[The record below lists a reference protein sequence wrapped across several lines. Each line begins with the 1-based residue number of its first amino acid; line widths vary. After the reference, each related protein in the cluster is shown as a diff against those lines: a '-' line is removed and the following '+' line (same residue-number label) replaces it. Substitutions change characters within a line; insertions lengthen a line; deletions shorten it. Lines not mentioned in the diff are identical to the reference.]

1 MAQQFFYD
9 AQIRRFLVQFIRI
22 VSNFEVE
29 FGKDRDGTRTLQR
42 VPVYYGDPSR
52 QAAAILRQNSEN
64 IMNAVPAMSA
74 YISGF
79 TYQQDRM
86 QEPFFVSK
94 MNMRERQYDP
104 ETGLYNS
111 QQGDSYTIERLMPVP
126 YNLEV
131 KLDIWT
137 SNTEQ
142 KMQLIEQLAVLFNP
156 AFEIQSTDNY
166 IDWSSL
172 SYVQLSG
179 VVWSSRT
186 VPTSTEEPID
196 VATLTF
202 TMPIWISAPAKVK
215 RLGVIQKFVGS
226 IYDENGAFSEETL
239 LINLASRKYVTPLDY
254 GLFYSGNQF
263 QLLKSQEIATSP
275 NNVTINSV
283 APPTT
288 WRSVIE
294 IYGTLVTGTTEIR
307 LALPTG
313 NELIGTIA
321 YHPTDPYLMLFEPI
335 EDTMPSNTL
344 NPISAIINP
353 RNVAVDSNL
362 LSPTAGTRYL
372 LTASIGSE
380 SNLVGSVVWGNLVA
394 NANDI
399 IEFNGSIWQVV
410 FDSENENNAEYVT
423 NTLTGIQYRWTGTEW
438 VKSVEGVYRG
448 GEWSLVI

>member
-52 QAAAILRQNSEN
+52 QAAAILKQNSEN
-64 IMNAVPAMSA
+64 VMNAVPAMSA

-111 QQGDSYTIERLMPVP
+111 NQGDSYTIERLMPVP

-172 SYVQLSG
+172 SYVQLTG
-179 VVWSSRT
+179 VVWSSR
-186 VPTSTEEPID
+186 VIPTSTEEPID

-202 TMPIWISAPAKVK
+202 MMPIWISAPAKVK
-215 RLGVIQKFVGS
+215 RLGVIQKFIGS
-226 IYDENGAFSEETL
+226 VYDETGAFSSDTIL
-239 LINLASRKYVTPLDY
+239 SNLSTRRYVTPLDY
-254 GLFYSGNQF
+254 GLFYSGNQL
-263 QLLKSQEIATSP
+263 QLLKPEELIDA
-275 NNVTINSV
+275 NDNIVEV
-283 APPTT
+283 APPAT

-313 NELIGTIA
+313 TELIGTIA
-321 YHPTDPYLMLFEPI
+321 YHPTDPYILLFEPV
-335 EDTMPSNTL
+335 EDTQPSNTL
-344 NPISAIINP
+344 NPIAAIINP

-362 LSPTAGTRYL
+362 LSPTTGTRYL
-372 LTASIGSE
+372 LTAAIGSANNI
-380 SNLVGSVVWGNLVA
+380 SGSIVWQNLVA

-399 IEFNGSIWQVV
+399 IEFNGTIWQVV
-410 FDSENENNAEYVT
+410 FDSENETGTEYVT
-423 NTLTGIQYRWTGTEW
+423 NTLTGIQYRWTGSDW
-438 VKSVEGVYRG
+438 VKAVEGVYRG
-448 GEWSLVI
+448 GEWSLII

>member
-1 MAQQFFYD
+1 MAQSFFYD
-9 AQIRRFLVQFIRI
+9 AQIRRFLVQFMRI

-29 FGKDRDGTRTLQR
+29 FGKDSEGTRTLQR

-74 YISGF
+74 YISAF

-86 QEPFFVSK
+86 QEPYHVSK
-94 MNMRERQYDP
+94 MHMRERQYDP
-104 ETGLYNS
+104 ETGLYDS
-111 QQGDSYTIERLMPVP
+111 QQGDTYTIERLMPVP

-166 IDWSSL
+166 IDWTSL
-172 SYVQLSG
+172 SYVQLNN
-179 VVWSSRT
+179 VAWSSRV

-202 TMPIWISAPAKVK
+202 MMPIWISAPAKVK
-215 RLGVIQKFVGS
+215 RLGVIQKFIGS
-226 IYDENGAFSEETL
+226 IYDETGAFSNETL
-239 LINLASRKYVTPLDY
+239 LINLASRRYVTPLDY
-254 GLFYSGNQF
+254 GLFYAGNQL
-263 QLLKSQEIATSP
+263 QLLKPEEVVDANDNI
-275 NNVTINSV
+275 VTV
-283 APPTT
+283 APPAT

-313 NELIGTIA
+313 SELIGTIA
-321 YHPTDPYLMLFEPI
+321 YHPTDPYILLFEPI

-344 NPISAIINP
+344 NPIDAIINP
-353 RNVAVDSNL
+353 RNVAVDSSL
-362 LSPTAGTRYL
+362 LSPTTNTRYL
-372 LTASIGSE
+372 LTASIGSN
-380 SNLVGSVVWGNLVA
+380 SNLEGSVVWNNLVA

-399 IEFNGSIWQVV
+399 IEFNGSAWQVV
-410 FDSENENNAEYVT
+410 FDSENETGTEYVT
-423 NTLTGIQYRWTGTEW
+423 NTLTGVQYRWTGTEW

-448 GEWSLVI
+448 GEWSLII

>member
-9 AQIRRFLVQFIRI
+9 AQIRRFLIQFMRI

-64 IMNAVPAMSA
+64 VMNAVPAMSA
-74 YISGF
+74 YITGF

-94 MNMRERQYDP
+94 MNMRERQYNP

-111 QQGDSYTIERLMPVP
+111 NQGDSYTIERLMPVP

-156 AFEIQSTDNY
+156 AFEVQSTDNY

-172 SYVQLSG
+172 SYVQLTG
-179 VVWSSRT
+179 VAWSSRT
-186 VPTSTEEPID
+186 IPTGTEEPID

-202 TMPIWISAPAKVK
+202 MMPIWISAPAKVK
-215 RLGVIQKFVGS
+215 RLGVIQKFIGS
-226 IYDENGAFSEETL
+226 VYDETGAFSSDTVL
-239 LINLASRKYVTPLDY
+239 TNLSTRRYVTPLDY
-254 GLFYSGNQF
+254 GLFYSGNQL
-263 QLLKSQEIATSP
+263 QLLKPEELVDANDNI
-275 NNVTINSV
+275 IEV
-283 APPTT
+283 APPVT

-294 IYGTLVTGTTEIR
+294 IYGTLVTGITEIR
-307 LALPTG
+307 LALPTDT
-313 NELIGTIA
+313 ELIGTIA
-321 YHPTDPYLMLFEPI
+321 YHPTDPYILLFEPI

-344 NPISAIINP
+344 NPVSAIINP
-353 RNVAVDSNL
+353 RNVVVDSNL
-362 LSPTAGTRYL
+362 LSPTTGTRYL
-372 LTASIGSE
+372 LTTAIGDNANVEGSI
-380 SNLVGSVVWGNLVA
+380 VWQNLVA

-399 IEFNGSIWQVV
+399 IQFNGTIWQVA
-410 FDSENENNAEYVT
+410 FDSQNETSTEYVT
-423 NTLTGIQYRWTGTEW
+423 NILTGVQYRWTGQEW
-438 VKSVEGVYRG
+438 VKAVEGVYRG
-448 GEWSLVI
+448 GEWSLII

>member
-9 AQIRRFLVQFIRI
+9 AQLRRFLIQFMRI

-52 QAAAILRQNSEN
+52 QAATILRQNSEN

-74 YISGF
+74 YISAF

-86 QEPFFVSK
+86 QEPYFVSK
-94 MNMRERQYDP
+94 MHMRERQYDP

-111 QQGDSYTIERLMPVP
+111 EQGDSYTIERLMPVP

-166 IDWSSL
+166 IDWTSL
-172 SYVQLSG
+172 SYVQLTN
-179 VVWSSRT
+179 VAWSSRV

-202 TMPIWISAPAKVK
+202 MMPIWISAPAKVK
-215 RLGVIQKFVGS
+215 RLGVIQKFIGS
-226 IYDENGAFSEETL
+226 VYDETGAFSEETIL
-239 LINLASRKYVTPLDY
+239 ANLATRRYVTPLDY
-254 GLFYSGNQF
+254 GLFYSGNQL
-263 QLLKSQEIATSP
+263 QLLKPEELVDADDNI
-275 NNVTINSV
+275 VTV
-283 APPTT
+283 APPAT

-313 NELIGTIA
+313 SELIGTIA
-321 YHPTDPYLMLFEPI
+321 YHPTDPYVLLFEPI
-335 EDTMPSNTL
+335 EDTQPSNTL
-344 NPISAIINP
+344 NPIGAIINP
-353 RNVAVDSNL
+353 RNVTVDSNL
-362 LSPTAGTRYL
+362 LSPATGTRYL
-372 LTASIGSE
+372 LTASIGS
-380 SNLVGSVVWGNLVA
+380 SGNLEGSVVWNDLVA
-394 NANDI
+394 NTNDI
-399 IEFNGSIWQVV
+399 IEFNGSTWQVV
-410 FDSENENNAEYVT
+410 FDSRSETGTEYIT
-423 NTLTGIQYRWTGTEW
+423 NTLTGVQYRWTGTEW

-448 GEWSLVI
+448 GEWSLII

>member
-22 VSNFEVE
+22 VSNFDVE

-64 IMNAVPAMSA
+64 VMNAVPAMSA
-74 YISGF
+74 YITGF

-111 QQGDSYTIERLMPVP
+111 KQGDSYTIERLMPVP

-156 AFEIQSTDNY
+156 AFEVQSTDNY
-166 IDWSSL
+166 IDWTSL
-172 SYVQLSG
+172 SYVQLTN
-179 VVWSSRT
+179 VAWSSRT
-186 VPTSTEEPID
+186 VPTMAEEPID

-202 TMPIWISAPAKVK
+202 MMPIWISAPAKVK
-215 RLGVIQKFVGS
+215 RLGVIQKFIGS
-226 IYDENGAFSEETL
+226 VYDETGAFSSDTVL
-239 LINLASRKYVTPLDY
+239 TNLSTRRYVTPLDY
-254 GLFYSGNQF
+254 GLFYSSNQL
-263 QLLKSQEIATSP
+263 QLLKPEELVDANDNI
-275 NNVTINSV
+275 IEV
-283 APPTT
+283 APPAT

-294 IYGTLVTGTTEIR
+294 MYGTLVTGVTEIR

-313 NELIGTIA
+313 TELIGTIA
-321 YHPTDPYLMLFEPI
+321 YHPTDPYILLFEPI
-335 EDTMPSNTL
+335 EDTLPSNTL
-344 NPISAIINP
+344 NPVAAIINP

-362 LSPTAGTRYL
+362 LSPTANTRYL
-372 LTASIGSE
+372 LTASIGS
-380 SNLVGSVVWGNLVA
+380 SGNLEGSTVWQNLVA

-399 IEFNGSIWQVV
+399 IEFNGSIWQVA
-410 FDSENENNAEYVT
+410 FDSKNEKSKEYVT
-423 NTLTGIQYRWTGTEW
+423 NTLTGVQYRWTGEEW

-448 GEWSLVI
+448 GEWSLII

>member
-9 AQIRRFLVQFIRI
+9 AQIRRFLVQFMRI

-64 IMNAVPAMSA
+64 VMNAVPAMSA

-94 MNMRERQYDP
+94 ISMRERQYDP

-111 QQGDSYTIERLMPVP
+111 NQGDSYTIERLMPVP

-172 SYVQLSG
+172 SYVQLTG
-179 VVWSSRT
+179 VIWSSRT
-186 VPTSTEEPID
+186 IPTSTEEPID

-202 TMPIWISAPAKVK
+202 MMPIWISAPAKVK
-215 RLGVIQKFVGS
+215 RLGVIQKFIGS
-226 IYDENGAFSEETL
+226 VYDETGAFSSDTVL
-239 LINLASRKYVTPLDY
+239 SNLSTRRYVTPLDY
-254 GLFYSGNQF
+254 GLFYSGNQL
-263 QLLKSQEIATSP
+263 QLLKPEELVDANDNI
-275 NNVTINSV
+275 IEV
-283 APPTT
+283 APPAT

-307 LALPTG
+307 LALPIDT
-313 NELIGTIA
+313 ELIGTIA
-321 YHPTDPYLMLFEPI
+321 YHPTDPYILLFEPV
-335 EDTMPSNTL
+335 EDTLPSNTL
-344 NPISAIINP
+344 NPVAAIINP

-362 LSPTAGTRYL
+362 LSPTTGTRYL
-372 LTASIGSE
+372 LTASIGSTV
-380 SNLVGSVVWGNLVA
+380 NLEGSTVWQNLVA

-410 FDSENENNAEYVT
+410 FDSENETSTEYVT
-423 NTLTGIQYRWTGTEW
+423 NTLTGIQYRWTGEEW

-448 GEWSLVI
+448 GAWSLII

>member
-9 AQIRRFLVQFIRI
+9 AQIRRFLIQFMRI

-64 IMNAVPAMSA
+64 IMSAVPAMSA

-104 ETGLYNS
+104 ETGLYDSN
-111 QQGDSYTIERLMPVP
+111 QGDSYTIERLMPVP

-172 SYVQLSG
+172 SYVQLTG
-179 VVWSSRT
+179 VVWSSRAI
-186 VPTSTEEPID
+186 PTSTEEPID

-202 TMPIWISAPAKVK
+202 MMPIWISAPAKVK
-215 RLGVIQKFVGS
+215 RLGVIQKFIGS
-226 IYDENGAFSEETL
+226 VYDETGAFSSDTVL
-239 LINLASRKYVTPLDY
+239 TNLSTRRYVTPLDY
-254 GLFYSGNQF
+254 GLFYSGNQL
-263 QLLKSQEIATSP
+263 QLLKPEELVDANDNI
-275 NNVTINSV
+275 IEV
-283 APPTT
+283 APPAT

-307 LALPTG
+307 LALPIGT
-313 NELIGTIA
+313 ELIGTIA
-321 YHPTDPYLMLFEPI
+321 YHPTDPYILLFEPI
-335 EDTMPSNTL
+335 EDTLPSNTL
-344 NPISAIINP
+344 NPVAAIINP

-362 LSPTAGTRYL
+362 LSPTTGTRYL
-372 LTASIGSE
+372 LTAAIGS
-380 SNLVGSVVWGNLVA
+380 NLNLEGSVVWQNLVA

-410 FDSENENNAEYVT
+410 FDSQNETGTEYVT
-423 NTLTGIQYRWTGTEW
+423 NTLTGVQYRWTGEDW
-438 VKSVEGVYRG
+438 VKAVEGVYRG
-448 GEWSLVI
+448 GEWSLII

>member
-64 IMNAVPAMSA
+64 VMNAVPAMSA

-172 SYVQLSG
+172 SYVQLTG

-186 VPTSTEEPID
+186 IPTSTEEPID

-202 TMPIWISAPAKVK
+202 MMPIWISAPAKVK
-215 RLGVIQKFVGS
+215 RLGVIQKFIGS
-226 IYDENGAFSEETL
+226 VYDETGAFSSDTIL
-239 LINLASRKYVTPLDY
+239 TNLSTRRYVTPLDY
-254 GLFYSGNQF
+254 GLFYSGNQL
-263 QLLKSQEIATSP
+263 QLLKPEELVDA
-275 NNVTINSV
+275 NNSIIEV
-283 APPTT
+283 APPAT

-307 LALPTG
+307 LALPIDT
-313 NELIGTIA
+313 ELIGTIA
-321 YHPTDPYLMLFEPI
+321 YHPTDPYILLFEPI
-335 EDTMPSNTL
+335 EDTLPSNTL
-344 NPISAIINP
+344 NPVDAIINP
-353 RNVAVDSNL
+353 RNIVVDSNL

-372 LTASIGSE
+372 LTAAIGSNT
-380 SNLVGSVVWGNLVA
+380 NLEGSVVWQNLVA

-399 IEFNGSIWQVV
+399 IEFNGTVWQVV
-410 FDSENENNAEYVT
+410 FDSENETGTEYIT
-423 NTLTGIQYRWTGTEW
+423 NTLTGIQYRWTGSDW
-438 VKSVEGVYRG
+438 VKAVEGVYRG
-448 GEWSLVI
+448 GEWSLII

>member
-9 AQIRRFLVQFIRI
+9 AQIRRFLIQFIRI
-22 VSNFEVE
+22 VSNFDVE
-29 FGKDRDGTRTLQR
+29 FGKDRDGIRTLQR

-52 QAAAILRQNSEN
+52 QAATILRQNSEN

-79 TYQQDRM
+79 TYDQTRV
-86 QEPFFVSK
+86 QEPYFVSK
-94 MNMRERQYDP
+94 MQLRERQYDP
-104 ETGLYNS
+104 ETGLYSN

-156 AFEIQSTDNY
+156 SFEIQSTDNY
-166 IDWSSL
+166 IDWASL
-172 SYVQLSG
+172 SYVQLTS
-179 VVWSSRT
+179 VLWTSRT
-186 VPTSTEEPID
+186 VPTGAEEPID

-215 RLGVIQKFVGS
+215 RLGVIQKFIGS
-226 IYDENGAFSEETL
+226 IYDEQGMLNEDTL
-239 LINLASRKYVTPLDY
+239 LTNLVSRRYVTPLDY
-254 GLFYSGNQF
+254 GILYTGNQL
-263 QLLKSQEIATSP
+263 QLLKYQEVVDDDDNILSVP
-275 NNVTINSV
+275 PPVTWKAV
-283 APPTT
+283 
-288 WRSVIE
+288 VE

-313 NELIGTIA
+313 TELIGTIA
-321 YHPTDPYLMLFEPI
+321 YHPTDPYILLFDPF
-335 EDTMPSNTL
+335 EDTQPSNTL
-344 NPISAIINP
+344 LPVDAIINP
-353 RNVAVDSNL
+353 QNVKVDSNL
-362 LSPTAGTRYL
+362 LSPSANTRYL
-372 LTASIGSE
+372 LTDDIGSL
-380 SNLVGSVVWGNLVA
+380 SNLDGSIVWGDLVA

-399 IEFNGSIWQVV
+399 IQFNGSSWQVV
-410 FDSENENNAEYVT
+410 FDSNTETSMEYML
-423 NTLTGIQYRWTGTEW
+423 NKLTGVQYRWTGSEW

-448 GEWSLVI
+448 GEWSIVI

>member
-64 IMNAVPAMSA
+64 VMNAVPAMSA

-172 SYVQLSG
+172 SYVQLTG

-186 VPTSTEEPID
+186 IPTSTEEPID

-202 TMPIWISAPAKVK
+202 MMPIWISAPAKVK
-215 RLGVIQKFVGS
+215 RLGVIQKFIGS
-226 IYDENGAFSEETL
+226 VYDETGAFSSDTIL
-239 LINLASRKYVTPLDY
+239 TNLSTRRYVTPLDY
-254 GLFYSGNQF
+254 GLFYSGNQL
-263 QLLKSQEIATSP
+263 QLLKPEELVDA
-275 NNVTINSV
+275 NNNIIEV
-283 APPTT
+283 APPAT

-307 LALPTG
+307 LALPIDT
-313 NELIGTIA
+313 ELIGTIA
-321 YHPTDPYLMLFEPI
+321 YHPTDPYILLFEPI
-335 EDTMPSNTL
+335 EDTLPSNTL
-344 NPISAIINP
+344 NPVDAIINP
-353 RNVAVDSNL
+353 RNIVVDSNL

-372 LTASIGSE
+372 LTAAIGSNT
-380 SNLVGSVVWGNLVA
+380 NLEGSMVWQNLVA
-394 NANDI
+394 NENDI
-399 IEFNGSIWQVV
+399 IEFNGSRWQVV
-410 FDSENENNAEYVT
+410 FDSRRQNTTEYVT
-423 NTLTGIQYRWTGTEW
+423 NTLTGVQYRWTGAEW

>member
-64 IMNAVPAMSA
+64 VMNAVPAMSA

-111 QQGDSYTIERLMPVP
+111 NQGDSYTIERLMPVP

-172 SYVQLSG
+172 SYVQLTG
-179 VVWSSRT
+179 VVWSSR
-186 VPTSTEEPID
+186 VIPTSTEEPID

-202 TMPIWISAPAKVK
+202 MMPIWIIFCKWEP
-215 RLGVIQKFVGS
+215 F
-226 IYDENGAFSEETL
+226 AFNSMT
-239 LINLASRKYVTPLDY
+239 NYY
-254 GLFYSGNQF
+254 CWFYN
-263 QLLKSQEIATSP
+263 
-275 NNVTINSV
+275 
-283 APPTT
+283 
-288 WRSVIE
+288 IE
-294 IYGTLVTGTTEIR
+294 R
-307 LALPTG
+307 
-313 NELIGTIA
+313 
-321 YHPTDPYLMLFEPI
+321 
-335 EDTMPSNTL
+335 
-344 NPISAIINP
+344 
-353 RNVAVDSNL
+353 
-362 LSPTAGTRYL
+362 
-372 LTASIGSE
+372 
-380 SNLVGSVVWGNLVA
+380 
-394 NANDI
+394 
-399 IEFNGSIWQVV
+399 Q
-410 FDSENENNAEYVT
+410 
-423 NTLTGIQYRWTGTEW
+423 
-438 VKSVEGVYRG
+438 
-448 GEWSLVI
+448 

>member
-9 AQIRRFLVQFIRI
+9 AQIRRFLIQFMRI

-29 FGKDRDGTRTLQR
+29 FGKNTDGTRTLQR

-74 YISGF
+74 YISAF

-86 QEPFFVSK
+86 QEPYFVSK
-94 MNMRERQYDP
+94 LNMRERQYDP

-111 QQGDSYTIERLMPVP
+111 QQGDTYTIERLMPVP

-131 KLDIWT
+131 KLDVWT

-156 AFEIQSTDNY
+156 AFEVQSTDNY
-166 IDWSSL
+166 IDWTSL
-172 SYVQLSG
+172 SYVQLAN
-179 VVWSSRT
+179 VNWSSRT
-186 VPTSTEEPID
+186 VPAGTEEPID
-196 VATLTF
+196 IATLTF

-215 RLGVIQKFVGS
+215 RLGVIQKFIGS
-226 IYDENGAFSEETL
+226 VYDETGAFSEETIL
-239 LINLASRKYVTPLDY
+239 ANLSTRRYVTPLDY
-254 GLFYSGNQF
+254 GLFYSGNQL
-263 QLLKSQEIATSP
+263 QLLKPEEIVDANDNIIT
-275 NNVTINSV
+275 V
-283 APPTT
+283 APPAT

-313 NELIGTIA
+313 SELIGTIA
-321 YHPTDPYLMLFEPI
+321 YHPTDPYILLFETI
-335 EDTMPSNTL
+335 EDTLPSNTL
-344 NPISAIINP
+344 NPVTAIINP
-353 RNVAVDSNL
+353 RNVAVDSSL
-362 LSPTAGTRYL
+362 LSPTTNTRYL
-372 LTASIGSE
+372 LTSSIGSN
-380 SNLVGSVVWGNLVA
+380 SNLEGSVIWNNLVA

-399 IEFNGSIWQVV
+399 IEFNGSSWQVV
-410 FDSENENNAEYVT
+410 FDSENENTVEYVT
-423 NTLTGIQYRWTGTEW
+423 NTLTGVQYRWTGAEW

-448 GEWSLVI
+448 GEWSLII

>member
-9 AQIRRFLVQFIRI
+9 AQIRRFLVQFMRI

-86 QEPFFVSK
+86 QDPFFVSK
-94 MNMRERQYDP
+94 MHMRERQYDP

-111 QQGDSYTIERLMPVP
+111 NQGDSYTIERLMPVP

-172 SYVQLSG
+172 SYVQLTG
-179 VVWSSRT
+179 VIWSSRAI
-186 VPTSTEEPID
+186 PTSTEEPID

-202 TMPIWISAPAKVK
+202 MMPIWISAPAKVK
-215 RLGVIQKFVGS
+215 RLGVIQKFIGS
-226 IYDENGAFSEETL
+226 VYDETGAFSSDTIL
-239 LINLASRKYVTPLDY
+239 ANLSTRRYVTPLDY
-254 GLFYSGNQF
+254 GVFYSGNQL
-263 QLLKSQEIATSP
+263 QLLKPEELVDANDNI
-275 NNVTINSV
+275 VEV
-283 APPTT
+283 APPAT

-307 LALPTG
+307 LALPIGT
-313 NELIGTIA
+313 ELIGTIA
-321 YHPTDPYLMLFEPI
+321 YHPTDPYVLLFEPI
-335 EDTMPSNTL
+335 EDTLPSNTV
-344 NPISAIINP
+344 NPVTAIINP

-372 LTASIGSE
+372 LTAAIGS
-380 SNLVGSVVWGNLVA
+380 SGNLEGSVVWDNLVA

-399 IEFNGSIWQVV
+399 VEFNGSIWQVV
-410 FDSENENNAEYVT
+410 FDSENATGIEYVT
-423 NTLTGIQYRWTGTEW
+423 NTLTGVQYRWTGEDW
-438 VKSVEGVYRG
+438 VKAVEGVYRG
-448 GEWSLVI
+448 GEWSLII